1 MKKLKIAAFIFV
13 GLIIHQISTQAAV
26 LIKSQETAIS
36 ISEVYVPEGLNSKM
50 DSYVVIAGIYP
61 NGCYSWKRSD
71 VVSLNLYSHIIR
83 PIADVTQAYCIMV
96 LVPFNEPV
104 QLGRLSPGFH
114 HLLFLSAD
122 GSYLQR
128 TLEIE
133 Y

>member
-1 MKKLKIAAFIFV
+1 MKKLKIAAFVFI
-13 GLIIHQISTQAAV
+13 GLIIHQISTQAAE
-26 LIKSQETAIS
+26 LINTEETAIS
-36 ISEVYVPEGLNSKM
+36 ISEVFVPEGLNSKM

-71 VVSLNLYSHIIR
+71 VVSRGLYNHIIR

-96 LVPFNEPV
+96 LVPFVQPV
-104 QLGRLSPGFH
+104 QLGRLSPGSH
-114 HLLFLSAD
+114 HLLFLNAD

-133 Y
+133 

>member
-1 MKKLKIAAFIFV
+1 MKKLKIAAFIFI
-13 GLIIHQISTQAAV
+13 GLIIQQISTQAAV
-26 LIKSQETAIS
+26 LIKTEETAIS
-36 ISEVYVPEGLNSKM
+36 ISEVFIPEGLNSKM

-71 VVSLNLYSHIIR
+71 VVSRGLYNHIIK

-96 LVPFNEPV
+96 LVPFVQPV
-104 QLGRLSPGFH
+104 QLGRLSPGSH
-114 HLLFLSAD
+114 HLLFLNAD

-133 Y
+133 